1 MDSEVGLNRQRQAL
15 ARCVP
20 RYDRPAQQRE
30 ADPGRRLPDTGST
43 ADGNQVAYR
52 CDAKQVVTID
62 FDAAQ
67 QAPRAGAALG
77 KKADA
82 LSMEMDGAWVN
93 TEVDYTPP
101 FESQRQL
108 RCDLTDFIE
117 KAAGGRHAG
126 A

>member
-15 ARCVP
+15 ARVF
-20 RYDRPAQQRE
+20 RDMTALRNSE
-30 ADPGRRLPDTGST
+30 KLIPGGGSGYRFNG
-43 ADGNQVAYR
+43 DGNQVAYR

-62 FDAAQ
+62 FDRNKLRGLA
-67 QAPRAGAALG
+67 AALG

-82 LSMEMDGAWVN
+82 LSMEMDRCLVN

-101 FESQRQL
+101 FDLNDSF
-108 RCDLTDFIE
+108 DVILTDFIE
-117 KAAGGRHAG
+117 KAAGGKHAG